1 MEFRLL
7 ESFVA
12 VAEAG
17 SVTAAARRLRI
28 SQPSL
33 SQQMQR
39 LEAELGVALL
49 DRRAGSR
56 GVALTPSGE
65 ALLVEARGLLAHRRR
80 SVAVVRAVGDDAP
93 VPVVLGL
100 TLGVTPAYV
109 SRIVDRIQA
118 DLPAVQVGLAD
129 PGSTST
135 QLDALRS
142 RELDLSLVRLPAD
155 TGDVR
160 VLPLRTERMGV
171 WMFADDPLVAGA
183 PDDEDE
189 LPLEALHGRAVYSF
203 ERDFLPA
210 FYDQLTA
217 AFDAAGVAPHWVPL
231 RANVASL
238 YVPAIARTALPF
250 SVRETPFDHGDLVWR
265 AVAGLPL
272 LTTALVWLPESA
284 PHVHECARAVS
295 HLLD

>member
-49 DRRAGSR
+49 DRRAGNR

-93 VPVVLGL
+93 IPVVLGL

-118 DLPAVQVGLAD
+118 DLPSLQVGLAD
-129 PGSTST
+129 PGVD
-135 QLDALRS
+135 LD
-142 RELDLSLVRLPAD
+142 PA
-155 TGDVR
+155 R
-160 VLPLRTERMGV
+160 RPQ
-171 WMFADDPLVAGA
+171 VAGA
-183 PDDEDE
+183 RPH
-189 LPLEALHGRAVYSF
+189 PRPATGRHRRRTRAALAHRADGRVAV
-203 ERDFLPA
+203 R
-210 FYDQLTA
+210 
-217 AFDAAGVAPHWVPL
+217 
-231 RANVASL
+231 
-238 YVPAIARTALPF
+238 
-250 SVRETPFDHGDLVWR
+250 
-265 AVAGLPL
+265 
-272 LTTALVWLPESA
+272 
-284 PHVHECARAVS
+284 
-295 HLLD
+295 

>member
-49 DRRAGSR
+49 DRRAGNR

-80 SVAVVRAVGDDAP
+80 SI
-93 VPVVLGL
+93 PVVLGL

-118 DLPAVQVGLAD
+118 DLPSVQVGLAD
-129 PGSTST
+129 PGSTSA

-142 RELDLSLVRLPAD
+142 RELDLTLVRLPAD

-160 VLPLRTERMGV
+160 VLPLRSERMGV
-171 WMFADDPLVAGA
+171 WLFPDDPLAVDA
-183 PDDEDE
+183 PHEEDE

-217 AFDAAGVAPHWVPL
+217 AFDAAAVAPDWVPL

-250 SVRETPFDHGDLVWR
+250 SVRETPFDHGALVWR

-272 LTTALVWLPESA
+272 LTTALGWLPESA